1 MLGNFSEEA
10 QIILINA
17 KNEMSK
23 LKHPYIGTEHL
34 LLSILNNDNKVSKKL
49 NEYGITYNNFKEEI
63 LKIIGRGND
72 NSQLFL
78 YTPLLKKII
87 ENAILEN
94 KDLSNRE
101 IEVEN
106 LFLSLL
112 EEGEGIAIRIFMKMN
127 IDIDSMYDF
136 FAANLVKKNRTK
148 KNKRLLIE
156 ELGINL
162 TSDKMY
168 KLLDPVI
175 GRDSEVERVIEI
187 LSRRTKNNPILV
199 GEPGVGKTAIIEQLS
214 RLIVEKKVPDSLLNK
229 KIISLDMASAV
240 AGTKYRGEF
249 EERMKK
255 IIKEVEENNEVIL
268 FIDEIHTLMGAG
280 GAEGAIDASNIL
292 KPALARGKIKC
303 IGATTINEYK
313 KYIEKDGAL
322 DRRFQKVIIEEPD
335 EEKTKKILLKLKP
348 VYEKYHNVVIEENI
362 INEIVRLSKKYIYD
376 RYEPDKSIDI
386 LDESCAKVSIK
397 KDESKEKISKLYLKL
412 KDNNKIKNTYILE
425 NNFEKAY
432 SLRKEEKEILSEIN
446 NLELKSVLPSNKKNV
461 TLKDVAEVIN
471 LKTKIPVYEILQD
484 NVKIIKEV
492 EKNLCK
498 LVIGQE
504 KAINALLNITK
515 QIKLGFR
522 DNKCYSMLF
531 VGPSGVGKSLISKK
545 YSELLVG
552 KNNFIK
558 LDMSEYADET
568 AINKIIGSSPGYVG
582 YDDNK
587 NILEE
592 VRNKP
597 NSVILLD
604 EIDKANRK
612 VINLLYQIL
621 DEGEIK
627 DSKGNIVKF
636 NNCVVIMTTNVGY
649 ENNSVGFNI
658 EEKEKVNSSLKSEFK
673 LAFINRIDNIIIF
686 NKLKEENIKKIIK
699 NKIKILKN
707 KNKKYKI
714 KIYKNVIEEIVNLNN
729 YNEFGARKIDKIIS
743 SRVENIIIDNILNNE
758 KIINISSI
766 EKKLI

>member
-386 LDESCAKVSIK
+386 LDEACAKVSIK

-686 NKLKEENIKKIIK
+686 NKLKEEDIKKIIK

-707 KNKKYKI
+707 KYIKYKI
-714 KIYKNVIEEIVNLNN
+714 KISNNVIEEIVNLSN

>member
-386 LDESCAKVSIK
+386 LDEACAKVSIK

-412 KDNNKIKNTYILE
+412 KNNNKIKNTYILE

-471 LKTKIPVYEILQD
+471 LKSKIPVYEILQD

-686 NKLKEENIKKIIK
+686 NKLKEEDIKKIIK

-707 KNKKYKI
+707 KYIKYKI
-714 KIYKNVIEEIVNLNN
+714 KISNNVIEEIVNLSN

>member
-686 NKLKEENIKKIIK
+686 NKLKEEDIKKIIK

-707 KNKKYKI
+707 KYIKYKI
-714 KIYKNVIEEIVNLNN
+714 KISNNVIEEIVNLSN